1 MFIFFAD
8 LLGVHFLNFLLINIE
23 YPPDTDIDEQIP
35 ELFLNL
41 ILSYNL
47 QFTSSCDNLVLRALE
62 ERDVAKTFTEK
73 ILLLLNRE
81 GRMICYYYKIITI
94 K

>member
-1 MFIFFAD
+1 MFAFFAD
-8 LLGVHFLNFLLINIE
+8 LLGVHFLNFLLNNIE

-47 QFTSSCDNLVLRALE
+47 QFTSLSDNIVLKGLE

-81 GRMICYYYKIITI
+81 GRSTLY
-94 K
+94 